1 MSFRNEYK
9 NLWEKSDKELEEIIK
24 IKLKMISEGIY
35 FDILKNWRRKPV
47 KSTIG
52 DPNTFDLIQADLV
65 LLVMFLEQYAAT
77 EYSELY
83 QLKFKQYINELFDT
97 GAWIQTIRAWE
108 DDPRFE
114 RRDQIKKDGRD
125 LVFDTADEY
134 EKYLKNK
141 NLKEA
146 IADSIKDEL
155 QGGRYDT

>member
-1 MSFRNEYK
+1 MSIRNDYV
-9 NLWEKSDKELEEIIK
+9 NLWGKTDKELEEIIK
-24 IKLKMISEGIY
+24 TKLKMISEGIY

-47 KSTIG
+47 NSTIG
-52 DPNTFDLIQADLV
+52 DPNTFDLMQSDLV

-114 RRDQIKKDGRD
+114 RRDQIKKDGDD
-125 LVFDTADEY
+125 LVFDTADEF

-141 NLKEA
+141 NLKEV